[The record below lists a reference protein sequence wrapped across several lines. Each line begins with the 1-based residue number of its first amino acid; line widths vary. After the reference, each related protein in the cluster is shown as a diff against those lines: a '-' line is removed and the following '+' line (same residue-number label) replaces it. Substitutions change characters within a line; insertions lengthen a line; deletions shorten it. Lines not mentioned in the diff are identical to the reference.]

1 MQLHIQL
8 CSDTRLLNIRNCFG
22 CVVLILIEELRV
34 FMLRLL
40 QYNSGHVQFVNYFI
54 YTHLIELVMHDRSEL
69 SQNSLVVSEAPS
81 VNLIKNQ
88 FI

>member
-1 MQLHIQL
+1 
-8 CSDTRLLNIRNCFG
+8 
-22 CVVLILIEELRV
+22 
-34 FMLRLL
+34 MLRLL

-81 VNLIKNQ
+81 VYLVHINIFLSTLNVFGLVHTAGPNPDPCLI
-88 FI
+88 FL

>member
-1 MQLHIQL
+1 
-8 CSDTRLLNIRNCFG
+8 
-22 CVVLILIEELRV
+22 
-34 FMLRLL
+34 MLRLL